1 MRRRSARLRR
11 ISSQGALEVVAMNTA
26 EFLQITSMVVPDRI
40 ALVGGQ
46 QRVTFAE
53 MADRVNRLANW
64 LQAAGAGPDNPVGA
78 MSVNSV
84 EFVETYYA
92 AAKIGATFVPLNY
105 RAKQEELT
113 YMINTS
119 DVHVLFVGERYL
131 DLVAAL
137 RPSLQTVRAY
147 VCYDKPVDGMSNL
160 AEIRPQS
167 PDDEPFVDVDESRPT
182 VLIYTSGTT
191 SVPKGVALSYLN
203 LTVLVASTVSPA
215 DPGEDPEVQLLSVP
229 IFHVAGVT
237 PIMQSVWGGRTL
249 VVLPQFD
256 PKLWL
261 EAVQN
266 EKVTQS
272 FVVPTMLKRIMDHE
286 DFAKYDLS
294 SLKLI
299 TYGAAPMPYEVV
311 SKAVDVFNCGLMNA
325 YGQTES
331 TSTMTFLGPE
341 DHQIPREP
349 GPERDKKLHRLRSV
363 GRGMDD
369 NVIAI
374 KDEQDVTLEAGAEG
388 EICVKGP
395 RVMAEY
401 HKQADATASAIRDGW
416 LHTGDVGYLD
426 DEGYL
431 FITGRKKDLIIRG
444 GENISTGEIE
454 AALDEH
460 PQIEESAVIGVPD
473 VEWGEVIKAVIV
485 PVKGQKPDP
494 DEVVQYVKARLASY
508 KAPAF
513 FAFVDE
519 LPRNPMGKVLK
530 TELRKLYGK
539 PENG

>member
-1 MRRRSARLRR
+1 
-11 ISSQGALEVVAMNTA
+11 MNTA
-26 EFLQITSMVVPDRI
+26 EFLQITSMVVPDRT
-40 ALVGGQ
+40 ALVSGDT
-46 QRVTFAE
+46 RVTFGE

-64 LQAAGAGPDNPVGA
+64 LQTQGAGPEHPVGC
-78 MSVNSV
+78 MSVNGV
-84 EFVETYYA
+84 EYVEAYYA

-113 YMINTS
+113 YMTNTS
-119 DVHVLFVGERYL
+119 DVHVMFVGSRYL

-137 RPSLQTVRAY
+137 RPTLETVKHFT
-147 VCYDKPVDGMSNL
+147 CIDKQVDGMEYLPDIIAN
-160 AEIRPQS
+160 AS
-167 PDDEPFVDVDESRPT
+167 PDEPFVDVDESKPT

-191 SVPKGVALSYLN
+191 SVPKGVALTYLN
-203 LTVLVASTVSPA
+203 LSVYVTNTMSPA
-215 DPGEDPEVQLLSVP
+215 DPSEDPEVTLLSVP
-229 IFHVAGVT
+229 MFHVAGVT
-237 PIMQSVWGGRTL
+237 PIMSSVWGGRTL
-249 VVLPQFD
+249 VILPQFD

-261 EAVQN
+261 EAVQK
-266 EKVTQS
+266 EKVTHS
-272 FVVPTMLKRIMDHE
+272 FVVPTMLKRIMEHE

-311 SKAVDVFNCGLMNA
+311 SKAVDVFDCGLMNA

-341 DHQIPREP
+341 DHQIPKEP

-369 NVIAI
+369 VVIAI
-374 KDEQDVTLEAGAEG
+374 MDEQNNILDAGSEG
-388 EICVKGP
+388 EICVMGP
-395 RVMAEY
+395 RIMAEY
-401 HKQADATASAIRDGW
+401 HKQAEATAAAIQDGW

-444 GENISTGEIE
+444 GENISPGEIE
-454 AALDEH
+454 ATLDEH
-460 PQIEESAVIGVPD
+460 PQVEESAIIGVPD
-473 VEWGEVIKAVIV
+473 PEWGEVIKAIIV
-485 PVKGQKPDP
+485 PKAGEKPQA
-494 DEVVQYVKARLASY
+494 EEIVAYTKQRLASY
-508 KAPAF
+508 KAPTY

-530 TELRKLYGK
+530 TELRKLYGSSA
-539 PENG
+539 NG

>member
-1 MRRRSARLRR
+1 
-11 ISSQGALEVVAMNTA
+11 MNTA
-26 EFLQITSMVVPDRI
+26 EFLQITAMVVPDRT
-40 ALVGGQ
+40 ALVCGET
-46 QRVTFAE
+46 RVTFME

-64 LQAAGAGPDNPVGA
+64 LQGAGAGPDHPVGVVA
-78 MSVNSV
+78 TNGV
-84 EFVETYYA
+84 EYIEAYYA

-105 RAKQEELT
+105 RAKVEELT

-131 DLVAAL
+131 GLVDTL
-137 RPSLQTVRAY
+137 RPTLTTVQHY
-147 VCYDKPVDGMSNL
+147 VCIDKQVEGMAYLPEVLEAAS
-160 AEIRPQS
+160 A
-167 PDDEPFVDVDESRPT
+167 DEPFIEVDESRPT

-191 SVPKGVALSYLN
+191 SQPKGVALSYLN
-203 LTVLVASTVSPA
+203 LSVYVTNTMSPA
-215 DPGEDPEVQLLSVP
+215 DPGEEPDVTLLSVP

-237 PIMQSVWGGRTL
+237 PIMSSVWGGRTL

-261 EAVQN
+261 EAVQK
-266 EKVTQS
+266 ERVTHS
-272 FVVPTMLKRIMDHE
+272 FVVPTMLKRIMEHP
-286 DFAKYDLS
+286 DFGSYNLS

-311 SKAVDVFNCGLMNA
+311 ARAVDVFDCGLMNA

-341 DHQIPREP
+341 DHKIPREE
-349 GPERDKKLHRLRSV
+349 GPEREKRLGRLRSV
-363 GRGMDD
+363 GRAMDD
-369 NVIAI
+369 IVVAI
-374 KDEQDVTLEAGAEG
+374 MDENDAVLGPGSEG
-388 EICVKGP
+388 EICVQGP
-395 RVMAEY
+395 RIMSEY
-401 HKQADATASAIRDGW
+401 HKQAEATAGAIRDGW

-444 GENISTGEIE
+444 GENISSGEIE
-454 AALDEH
+454 ATLDEH

-473 VEWGEVIKAVIV
+473 AEWGEVIKAIV
-485 PVKGQKPDP
+485 VPKPGEKPDP
-494 DEVVQYVKARLASY
+494 AEVIAYTKARLASY
-508 KAPAF
+508 KAPAY

-539 PENG
+539 PGNG

>member
-1 MRRRSARLRR
+1 
-11 ISSQGALEVVAMNTA
+11 MNTA
-26 EFLQITSMVVPDRI
+26 EFLQITSMVVPDRT
-40 ALVGGQ
+40 ALVCGSK
-46 QRVTFAE
+46 RVTFGE

-64 LQAAGAGPDNPVGA
+64 LQARGAGPENPVGA
-78 MSVNSV
+78 MSVNSI
-84 EFVETYYA
+84 EYVETYYA

-119 DVHVLFVGERYL
+119 DVHILFVGERYL

-137 RPSLQTVRAY
+137 KPSLEKVSQYA
-147 VCYDKPVDGMSNL
+147 CYEKAVDGMPAYEAILS
-160 AEIRPQS
+160 ES
-167 PDDEPFVDVDESRPT
+167 PADEPFVDVDESRPT

-191 SVPKGVALSYLN
+191 SVPKGVALTYLN
-203 LTVLVASTVSPA
+203 LSVYVTNTMSPA
-215 DPGEDPEVQLLSVP
+215 DPSEEPDVTLLSVP

-237 PIMQSVWGGRTL
+237 PIMSSVWGGRTL
-249 VVLPQFD
+249 VILPQFD

-261 EAVQN
+261 EAVQK
-266 EKVTQS
+266 EKVTHS
-272 FVVPTMLKRIMDHE
+272 FVVPTMLKRIMEHE

-311 SKAVDVFNCGLMNA
+311 SKAVDVFDCGLMNA

-331 TSTMTFLGPE
+331 TSTMTFLGPD

-349 GPERDKKLHRLRSV
+349 GPEREKKMHRLRSV
-363 GRGMDD
+363 GRAMDD
-369 NVIAI
+369 IVIAI
-374 KDEQDVTLEAGAEG
+374 MDENFNHMEAGTEG
-388 EICVKGP
+388 EICVMGP
-395 RVMAEY
+395 RIMAEY
-401 HKQADATASAIRDGW
+401 HKQAEATAAAIHDGW

-454 AALDEH
+454 DTLDSH

-494 DEVVQYVKARLASY
+494 QEIVAYVKERLASY
-508 KAPAF
+508 KAPTY
-513 FAFVDE
+513 FAFVEE

-530 TELRKLYGK
+530 TDLRKLYGK
-539 PENG
+539 AEDG